1 MIEDLGKLGTMVGNQ
16 MVAVLGRR
24 TSMKWKIKI
33 KGAGSS
39 LVHRRKAFLTHPS
52 RNPIEIGE
60 AYVHRNSGWHG
71 GGQTWMF
78 KPIENPLDLHISSG
92 SGSSKKELLSQLH
105 DLLEVSDNEII
116 RKHA

>member
-1 MIEDLGKLGTMVGNQ
+1 
-16 MVAVLGRR
+16 
-24 TSMKWKIKI
+24 MKWKIKI
-33 KGAGSS
+33 KGASS
-39 LVHRRKAFLTHPS
+39 GMLKRRAFLTHPS

-92 SGSSKKELLSQLH
+92 SRGSKKELLAQLH
-105 DLLEVSDNEII
+105 ELLEKSDNEII
-116 RKHA
+116 RRYA

>member
-1 MIEDLGKLGTMVGNQ
+1 
-16 MVAVLGRR
+16 
-24 TSMKWKIKI
+24 MKWKIKI
-33 KGAGSS
+33 KGASS
-39 LVHRRKAFLTHPS
+39 GMLKRRAFLTHPS

-92 SGSSKKELLSQLH
+92 HGGSKKELLAQLH
-105 DLLEVSDNEII
+105 ELLEKSDNEII
-116 RKHA
+116 RRYA